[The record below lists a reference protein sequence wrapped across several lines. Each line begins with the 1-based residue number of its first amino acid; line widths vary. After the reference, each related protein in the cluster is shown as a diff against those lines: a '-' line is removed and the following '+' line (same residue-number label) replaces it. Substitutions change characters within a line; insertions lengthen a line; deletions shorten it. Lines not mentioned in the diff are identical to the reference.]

1 MPTRLKSRTAHQ
13 AFLTGEALEQ
23 IAAITMENLYSFKE
37 GKELMNEVFQST

>member
-13 AFLTGEALEQ
+13 AFLTGEVLEQ
-23 IAAITMENLYSFKE
+23 IASIAMKNLHSFKE